1 MAVRTVTG
9 AGPTGSVD
17 PTTAGYFEDPYG
29 QFAEARALA
38 PVQEHPNGTWMVFRH
53 GDVDRALRDAK
64 LSSNEKYA
72 LDAPRN
78 QMIRAA
84 TGNNDYLLR
93 PSLSKLDR
101 PDHTLLR
108 SLLARPF
115 VSTNIE
121 KVRVRAQELLDGL
134 LAGRDGDELDLVEEI
149 AYPLP
154 YQLTCE
160 LFGIPLLEDDSAV
173 RDWTFKSLH
182 LLDPFLTEAQFHEY
196 TAASRQFADYLREIV
211 AAKRAHLSDDVLSV
225 IIRAGDEG
233 SVITPDQVVAS
244 IHTLFLAGFHTTVNQ
259 TSISL
264 LALLTHADQWALL
277 ASDPGLVHNAVEE
290 LLRYDATAQFMI
302 RTVPGD
308 YQVGDTVVPAGR
320 HVIMWLASAN
330 RDERRWGP
338 TADMVDITR
347 ADARH
352 HIAFGTGIHACLGM
366 WLARLELQ
374 TVLGTFAKRF
384 PGTELVD
391 ERPHWRSTAFIRGL
405 ERLPIRLNAS

>member
-1 MAVRTVTG
+1 VSATVS
-9 AGPTGSVD
+9 TGSVD
-17 PTTAGYFEDPYG
+17 PTSPRYFEDPYA
-29 QFAEARALA
+29 QFAVARTMA
-38 PVQEHPNGTWMVFRH
+38 PVQEHPNGTWMIFRH
-53 GDVDRALRDAK
+53 ADVDHALRDTK

-108 SLLARPF
+108 RLLARPF
-115 VSTNIE
+115 LSTNIE
-121 KVRVRAQELLDGL
+121 KVRGRAQALQDDM
-134 LAGRDGDELDLVEEI
+134 LANRNDNEFDFVEEI

-154 YQLTCE
+154 YKLTCE
-160 LFGIPLLEDDSAV
+160 LFGIPLLDDASAV

-196 TAASRQFADYLREIV
+196 TAASRQFSDYLRTVV
-211 AAKRAHLSDDVLSV
+211 AAKRRDLSDDVLSV
-225 IIRAGDEG
+225 IIQAGDEG
-233 SVITPDQVVAS
+233 SVITPDQVVAT

-259 TSISL
+259 TSIAL
-264 LALLTHADQWALL
+264 LALLTNAGQWAQL
-277 ASDPGLVHNAVEE
+277 AAEPGLLDNAVEE

-302 RTVPGD
+302 RTVPED
-308 YQVGDTVVPAGR
+308 YPVADAVVPAGR

-330 RDERRWGP
+330 RDEEHWGP
-338 TADMVDITR
+338 TANDVDITR
-347 ADARH
+347 ADAKH

-374 TVLGTFAKRF
+374 TVLGTLAQRF

-391 ERPHWRSTAFIRGL
+391 DRPHWRSTAFIRGL
-405 ERLPIRLNAS
+405 DRLPIRLEPS